1 MSLNL
6 SGSDN
11 HNGCKGTISLFSW
24 IVFYTFTTSLIFCF
38 SSSVSGVQQADEEE
52 MKLMASTPFGSHI
65 YSAANF
71 NVIKNVQKQLIT
83 QVCAGVDD
91 QLNSLVSGEE
101 GELW

>member
-1 MSLNL
+1 
-6 SGSDN
+6 
-11 HNGCKGTISLFSW
+11 
-24 IVFYTFTTSLIFCF
+24 
-38 SSSVSGVQQADEEE
+38 
-52 MKLMASTPFGSHI
+52 MASTPFGSHI

-101 GELW
+101 GELWYTWYKCHICLKRLMFSTFCLLLLL